1 MLANGNSV
9 PFANQCSGD
18 GNGPRPQQPSCG
30 CPTKAELIINR
41 KVLQLAHAN
50 FPIARSPFGAC
61 TGAAAPSSAS
71 HASGSA
77 GCARPGKF
85 ARWKVSTRIPQPA
98 PARPALQRDRPTP
111 RSKGAAPFPPA
122 ASAPGL
128 PPLHGLHEPGS
139 QPRCGLPV
147 QRAARDWSREETAGG
162 SARSSGLCLGALSGG
177 GRGRSQP
184 AGLVTAQPT
193 GRRARSRVAASSSPC
208 QPLPSRET
216 DPHSPRSCRLLSGEH
231 RRSASVSAH
240 PGRETLALHS
250 LPGASSSPQRHTRLA
265 LDPRKR
271 LPPSRHS
278 RQTSR
283 VLLSH
288 PQLPRSYTPTLQPL
302 TSASTHPTGAGKAP
316 RATPSAPCNS
326 PSVAGRATRCTVK
339 ARDLDRASQC
349 VSAFIPRPLL
359 LTVVY
364 PDPLAGS
371 YG

>member
-1 MLANGNSV
+1 M
-9 PFANQCSGD
+9 
-18 GNGPRPQQPSCG
+18 
-30 CPTKAELIINR
+30 
-41 KVLQLAHAN
+41 QLAHAN

-139 QPRCGLPV
+139 QPRCALPV

-162 SARSSGLCLGALSGG
+162 SARSSGLCRGALSGG

-240 PGRETLALHS
+240 PGREALARSPQPPWCLFFPSKTHTARPGSSQAPASSPSQQADLTSSS
-250 LPGASSSPQRHTRLA
+250 LPSPAAA
-265 LDPRKR
+265 L
-271 LPPSRHS
+271 LH
-278 RQTSR
+278 
-283 VLLSH
+283 
-288 PQLPRSYTPTLQPL
+288 
-302 TSASTHPTGAGKAP
+302 THPVAAHICLNPSHRRREGSTGY
-316 RATPSAPCNS
+316 TLSS
-326 PSVAGRATRCTVK
+326 M
-339 ARDLDRASQC
+339 Q
-349 VSAFIPRPLL
+349 
-359 LTVVY
+359 
-364 PDPLAGS
+364 
-371 YG
+371 